1 MPAPLSNDMR
11 IRIIKARERGDTI
24 AQIAR
29 EKEVNPSTIVRLL
42 RLYRETG
49 SYEARPLNNGRKP
62 RLSPETLEIIRER
75 IVIMDNLS
83 SHKVKGIVEAI
94 EAAGASVKYLPP
106 YSPDLNPIEL
116 LWSKVKA
123 ILRKLKIRTKDL
135 MDHAI
140 SQALD
145 AISLDDIAAWFGHDG
160 YTLC

>member
-1 MPAPLSNDMR
+1 MPAPLFNDVR

-29 EKEVNPSTIVRLL
+29 EKEVNQSTIVRLL

-49 SYEARPLNNGRKP
+49 SYEARSLNNGRKP

-83 SHKVKGIVEAI
+83 SHQVKGIVEAI
-94 EAAGASVKYLPP
+94 EAAGVSVKYLPP

-123 ILRKLKIRTKDL
+123 ILRKFKIRTKDL

-140 SQALD
+140 CYFTSSECY
-145 AISLDDIAAWFGHDG
+145 IS
-160 YTLC
+160 